1 MRIETEELS
10 GGILKVSLSGRMDI
24 AGVDAIAMQL
34 TAVTA
39 PSGRR
44 VIIDLSGVDFLA
56 SIGVRA
62 ILQNARAMSLRGG
75 AMAVCCARPVVAE
88 VLESAG
94 VGNVVPVAAN
104 LGAARATLQ
113 EA

>member
-1 MRIETEELS
+1 MRIETEELAN
-10 GGILKVSLSGRMDI
+10 GILKVGLHGRMDI
-24 AGVDAIAMQL
+24 AGVDAIGMQL
-34 TAVTA
+34 TALTA
-39 PSGRR
+39 PLGRR

-62 ILQNARAMSLRGG
+62 LLQNARAMSRRGG
-75 AMAVCCARPVVAE
+75 AMGLCGARPVVAQ

-94 VGNVVPVAAN
+94 VGNVVSVCADVET
-104 LGAARATLQ
+104 ARASFA

>member
-1 MRIETEELS
+1 MRIESEEQAD
-10 GGILKVSLSGRMDI
+10 GILKVSLHGRMDI

-39 PSGRR
+39 PVGRR

-56 SIGVRA
+56 SIGVRS

-75 AMAVCCARPVVAE
+75 ALAVCCARPVVAE

-94 VGNVVPVAAN
+94 VGNVVPVAAD
-104 LGAARATLQ
+104 LSAARATFK